1 MAEIGDLN
9 KITVTDDEIKTAV
22 MQEARKY
29 PGEENKVIEFYQKNP
44 EAANAVRAP
53 LFEEKV
59 VDHIISKCS
68 INEIKVTS
76 EKLYEDN
83 VIEDPTVRST
93 KKKTKKTK
101 SSKKIKEK
109 LKK

>member
-1 MAEIGDLN
+1 
-9 KITVTDDEIKTAV
+9 

-68 INEIKVTS
+68 IKELIFILFLLS
-76 EKLYEDN
+76 IFIL
-83 VIEDPTVRST
+83 ILSF
-93 KKKTKKTK
+93 
-101 SSKKIKEK
+101 SK
-109 LKK
+109 

>member
-1 MAEIGDLN
+1 MAEIGDVN
-9 KITVTDDEIKTAV
+9 KITVTEDEIKTAV

-59 VDHIISKCS
+59 VDHIISKCT
-68 INEIKVTS
+68 IKDVKVSS

-83 VIEDPTVRST
+83 VVEDATAKSKN
-93 KKKTKKTK
+93 KKLSKTGAKKNIK
-101 SSKKIKEK
+101 VKPKK
-109 LKK
+109 